1 MAVQWHIMPH
11 GCAWGCGLLGGCSC
25 GSGISY
31 EAPCLHSQPGR
42 RPRFLPPG
50 MLLSVP
56 AYSHI
61 AEILGCS
68 DAFPFCPRLRHC
80 WICLAK
86 SLCLCL
92 FDGFALWW
100 IPFGCCLRIWLRLP
114 ASKSCLWWIPVPL
127 FDLFWWFPFFR
138 ILFFQGCPHFYP
150 FLGCVSCFPDSSFS
164 GFSFMVLKFT
174 LSEYLFLWL
183 IDGGVVRIVVI
194 CCEQCF
200 SCWKLC
206 MA

>member
-114 ASKSCLWWIPVPL
+114 ASKKLPLVDSSSPFWSFLVVPI
-127 FDLFWWFPFFR
+127 FSDS
-138 ILFFQGCPHFYP
+138 ILSGMPP
-150 FLGCVSCFPDSSFS
+150 FLSIFGMCLLFS
-164 GFSFMVLKFT
+164 GFIFFGVL
-174 LSEYLFLWL
+174 LHGS
-183 IDGGVVRIVVI
+183 
-194 CCEQCF
+194 
-200 SCWKLC
+200 
-206 MA
+206 